1 MSVAAGYYLHEQAQ
15 NNRRA
20 EPRGQELPRE
30 SGTRT
35 PPDDLRWAERQALS
49 RELHDWVAHSI
60 AVGLNCMEM
69 SDYYAS
75 EDRPE
80 KAQSKR
86 HDATEAFRQAL
97 GMTRALAARV
107 RTPRAG
113 GPLVEGA
120 PAVKAPVAGP
130 VEAGTSERFD
140 PEVFLI
146 LREAVGNALTHS
158 GADDITIRLQTGG
171 ETMTAAVEDDGTGP
185 EASRQVSDDET
196 SGLGLQS
203 MLERAALLGGSFTMA
218 PRPSGGTRVDVTVP
232 MAARR

>member
-1 MSVAAGYYLHEQAQ
+1 MSVAAGDYLHERAQ
-15 NNRRA
+15 NGRRA
-20 EPRGQELPRE
+20 EPLGHEPPRE
-30 SGTRT
+30 SETRT
-35 PPDDLRWAERQALS
+35 RPDDLRWAERKALS

-69 SDYYAS
+69 SDYYAA
-75 EDRPE
+75 EDRFE
-80 KAQSKR
+80 EARSKR
-86 HDATEAFRQAL
+86 DDATEAFRQAL

-130 VEAGTSERFD
+130 AEAGGYERFD

-171 ETMTAAVEDDGTGP
+171 ETMVAAVEDDGSGP
-185 EASRQVSDDET
+185 GGGRPVPEDET
-196 SGLGLQS
+196 AGLGLRS
-203 MLERAALLGGSFTMA
+203 MLERAALLGGSFTVT